1 MATESAEIESGEEPS
16 NIEINREKEIV
27 INTLKHILA
36 DRQAVIGLTIIIS
49 FLLLAVFAPFLAPYD
64 PDHIF
69 YDENNEVKIEQS
81 PSLEHP
87 MGTDAW
93 GKDVLSQW
101 VYASRIT
108 VMVGLLSGFIVGV
121 IGTTVGL
128 IAGYYKG
135 LVDLVIM
142 RVVDVLYGIPA
153 TPLILVLAILFA
165 NSIWTILIGMA
176 LILWRTMARVIRA
189 QTLSLSERPFVK
201 SAKASGAS
209 DLRIIYLH
217 IAPNLLPLIL
227 IETTFVVANAIILE
241 AGVSFLG
248 IGAELSWGTM
258 LQLTMVTGAIRHAWW
273 WVLPPGLAIMM
284 IVVSF
289 FTVSRAIENITNPE
303 GGGFR

>member
-1 MATESAEIESGEEPS
+1 MSTETNTIAL
-16 NIEINREKEIV
+16 NREKESF
-27 INTLKHILA
+27 LKTVKLILS
-36 DRQAVIGLTIIIS
+36 DRQAVIGLAIIFTFI
-49 FLLLAVFAPFLAPYD
+49 FIAIFAPFLAPHEPSQINYSD
-64 PDHIF
+64 DGEIL
-69 YDENNEVKIEQS
+69 IEKP
-81 PSLEHP
+81 PSLSHP

-93 GKDVLSQW
+93 GRDVLSQW
-101 VYASRIT
+101 IFASRVTILI
-108 VMVGLLSGFIVGV
+108 GLLSGFIVGV
-121 IGTTVGL
+121 IGTTIGL
-128 IAGYYKG
+128 VAGYYKG
-135 LVDLVIM
+135 LIDLFIM
-142 RVVDVLYGIPA
+142 RVVDILYGIPA
-153 TPLILVLAILFA
+153 TPLILVLAILFF

-176 LILWRTMARVIRA
+176 VILWRSMARVIRA
-189 QTLSLSERPFVK
+189 QTLSLAERPFVK
-201 SAKASGAS
+201 SARASGAS
-209 DLRIIYLH
+209 DIRIIYLH

-289 FTVSRAIENITNPE
+289 FAISRSIEDITNPE